1 MADEIIIDVQ
11 VNTDE
16 VQQKLSA
23 AIKELADLK
32 TKQSEL
38 TKTIKEGKDANGEQ
52 AKQFAENEA
61 KIKSNQAAIKS
72 LTAALQVNSRV
83 TADNAGKI
91 DTQNMTLDEQRQ
103 LLGQLQKA
111 YGGLT
116 PEQKKSTE
124 TGKLLSEQID
134 ALNESVKAQEAEIGD
149 HRRNVG
155 NYTESIVQA
164 FDQMGGGLKGFLGNL
179 KAFFANPWAAL
190 VGTIVI
196 AFKALVDAFKGSED
210 RMRELQTA
218 FAPFEGVI
226 NTGKQALDAF
236 AKVVSGV
243 VVEALSGLSKAVQ
256 WVIEKVDA
264 VGKAFGKDWGLSE
277 KVAANAEAAKQI
289 ASQEQALID
298 KKRKWEVEEARIN
311 SQISDL
317 RAKAAEKDKYNT
329 YQRISFM
336 EQARDLELK
345 AANTRKQIAQDE
357 LNLAELQA
365 AQSEND
371 AAANNALAAAK
382 ANVTNQTTAYNNKVR
397 ELNGTLSELR
407 KTTEEYK
414 ATLSAG
420 DVTLTDEQV
429 NDIVASYANAGAK
442 VAATMEELQKEYG
455 MDQWFNYREEEEEE
469 DDIPSPE
476 ELAARLGWTPE
487 AIDYYKDLLSQ
498 GVEAHTAWTQAQ
510 ERNNEELKK
519 QEAAMQAER
528 EKLIKNTV
536 AVYANSFGEISK
548 LLAQYGEENKAA
560 AAASKAFALMQ
571 VALTSGLTIADGAK
585 AISAGIAS
593 AAATPFPANIPAMIS
608 VVAQIGAIVGTV
620 ASTIS
625 QAKQI
630 VQGANAG
637 GFEGGGVVGGTSYTG
652 DKLTANVN
660 STEVILNREQQANT
674 LFNMAQSRQA
684 IEQFDF
690 ERMQAC
696 IEAAL
701 MKMPNPVLVY
711 SEFADFQRDVLNT
724 KHIIMVM

>member
-23 AIKELADLK
+23 AIKELSDLRK
-32 TKQSEL
+32 EQKSL
-38 TKTIKEGKDANGEQ
+38 TESIKAGNDASGEQ
-52 AKQFAENEA
+52 AKQLASVQAEMQKQQA
-61 KIKSNQAAIKS
+61 VIKSS
-72 LTAALQVNSRV
+72 TAALQVSNK
-83 TADNAGKI
+83 TI

-134 ALNESVKAQEAEIGD
+134 ALNESVKEQEAAIGD

-155 NYTESIVQA
+155 NYTESVVQA
-164 FDQMGGGLKGFLGNL
+164 FDKAGVGVSGFMGKL

-190 VGTIVI
+190 VGAIVV
-196 AFKALVDAFKGSED
+196 AFRALVDAFKGSED

-226 NTGKQALDAF
+226 NTGKQALDDF
-236 AKVVSGV
+236 AKVISGV

-277 KVAANAEAAKQI
+277 KVAANAQATKEIAA
-289 ASQEQALID
+289 QEQALID
-298 KKRKWEVEEARIN
+298 KKRAWEVEEARIN
-311 SQISDL
+311 SEISDL
-317 RAKAAEKDKYNT
+317 RAKAAEKDKYT
-329 YQRISFM
+329 TDQRIAFM
-336 EQARDLELK
+336 ERARDLELK

-357 LNLAELQA
+357 LNLAQLQA

-371 AAANNALAAAK
+371 AAANNALAAAQ
-382 ANVTNQTTAYNNKVR
+382 ANVINQTTDYNNKVR
-397 ELNGTLSELR
+397 ELNGTIAELT
-407 KTTEEYK
+407 KQTEEYK

-420 DVTLTDEQV
+420 DLVLTDEEV
-429 NDIVASYANAGAK
+429 NNIVASYMNMGSK
-442 VAATMEELQKEYG
+442 VAATMEELQEEYG
-455 MDQWFNYREEEEEE
+455 VNLLKREDEEEEVY
-469 DDIPSPE
+469 DPTS
-476 ELAARLGWTPE
+476 AAASMGWTEE
-487 AIDYYKDLLSQ
+487 ALEYYKGLLEQ
-498 GVEAHTAWTQAQ
+498 GLEAHTAFTQAQ
-510 ERNNEELKK
+510 EKNNEMLAA
-519 QEAAMQAER
+519 QESAMQAER
-528 EKLIKNTV
+528 EKAMKNAAATM
-536 AVYANSFGEISK
+536 ATAFGQISG
-548 LLAQYGEENKAA
+548 LMAQYGKENEAA
-560 AAASKAFALMQ
+560 AKASKAFAMMQ
-571 VALTSGLTIADGAK
+571 VLLANGVSIAEGAK
-585 AISAGIAS
+585 GMAAGIAS
-593 AAATPFPANIPAMIS
+593 AAATPFPANITAMIS

-620 ASTIS
+620 ASTIA

-630 VQGANAG
+630 VGGANAG

-660 STEVILNREQQANT
+660 SNEVILNGEQQANL
-674 LFNMAQSRQA
+674 LFSMANARQTV
-684 IEQFDF
+684 EGLDY
-690 ERMQAC
+690 ERLQAC

-711 SEFADFQRDVLNT
+711 SEFADFQREVLNT

>member
-23 AIKELADLK
+23 AIKELGELK
-32 TKQSEL
+32 NKQKEL
-38 TKTIKEGKDANGEQ
+38 TESIKAGKDANGEQ
-52 AKQFAENEA
+52 AKSFAENEA
-61 KIKSNQAAIKS
+61 KIKSDQAAIKS
-72 LTAALQVNSRV
+72 LTAVLQVSSRV

-91 DTQNMTLDEQRQ
+91 DTQNMTLNEQRQ

-164 FDQMGGGLKGFLGNL
+164 FDQMGGGLKDFTGKL

-190 VGTIVI
+190 VGAIVI
-196 AFKALVDAFKGSED
+196 AFRALVDAFKGSED

-236 AKVVSGV
+236 AKVISGV

-277 KVAANAEAAKQI
+277 KVAANAQATKEIAAQD
-289 ASQEQALID
+289 QALID
-298 KKRKWEVEEARIN
+298 KKRAFQVEEAELN
-311 SQISDL
+311 NQISDL
-317 RAKAAEKDKYNT
+317 RAKAAEKDKYT
-329 YQRISFM
+329 TDQRIAFM
-336 EQARDLELK
+336 ERARDLELQL
-345 AANTRKQIAQDE
+345 ANKRKSIAEDE
-357 LNLAELQA
+357 LNLAQLQA

-371 AAANNALAAAK
+371 AAANNALAAAQ

-397 ELNGTLSELR
+397 ELNGTISELV
-407 KTTEEYK
+407 KQTEEYK
-414 ATLSAG
+414 ASLSAG
-420 DVTLTDEQV
+420 DLVLTDEEV
-429 NDIVASYANAGAK
+429 NDIVASYMNMGAK
-442 VAATMEELQKEYG
+442 VAATMEELQEEYG
-455 MDQWFNYREEEEEE
+455 VNLLKREEEEE
-469 DDIPSPE
+469 DVPDPTVA
-476 ELAARLGWTPE
+476 AARIGWTEE
-487 AIDYYKDLLSQ
+487 ALEYYKDLLSQ
-498 GVEAHTAWTQAQ
+498 GVEAHTAFTQAQ
-510 ERNNEELKK
+510 EKNNEILAA

-528 EKLIKNTV
+528 EKTMKNAAATM
-536 AVYANSFGEISK
+536 ATAFGQISG
-548 LLAQYGEENKAA
+548 LMAQYGKENEAA
-560 AAASKAFALMQ
+560 AKASKAFAMMQ
-571 VALTSGLTIADGAK
+571 VLLANGVSIAEGAK
-585 AISAGIAS
+585 GMAAGIAS
-593 AAATPFPANIPAMIS
+593 AAATPFPANIAAIIS

-620 ASTIS
+620 ASTIA

-630 VQGANAG
+630 VQGASAG

-660 STEVILNREQQANT
+660 STEVILNPEQQANT
-674 LFNMAQSRQA
+674 LFNMAQARYA

-711 SEFADFQRDVLNT
+711 SEFEDFTQGVESNKVIYTVT
-724 KHIIMVM
+724 K

>member
-1 MADEIIIDVQ
+1 MEDEIIIDVQ
-11 VNTDE
+11 VNTSE

-23 AIKELADLK
+23 AIKELGELK
-32 TKQSEL
+32 NKQSEL
-38 TKTIKEGKDANGEQ
+38 TKAIKEGKDANGEQ

-72 LTAALQVNSRV
+72 LTAALQVSSRV

-124 TGKLLSEQID
+124 TGKLLSKQIN
-134 ALNESVKAQEAEIGD
+134 ALNESVKSQEAEIGD

-155 NYTESIVQA
+155 NYTDSIVKA
-164 FDQMGGGLKGFLGNL
+164 FDKMGGGLRGFLGKL

-190 VGTIVI
+190 VGAIVV
-196 AFKALVDAFKGSED
+196 AFRALVDAFKGSED

-236 AKVVSGV
+236 AKVIGGV
-243 VVEALSGLSKAVQ
+243 VVEALGKMAEGMNWLLEQ
-256 WVIEKVDA
+256 IDA
-264 VGKAFGKDWGLSE
+264 FGEFLGKDWDFS
-277 KVAANAEAAKQI
+277 KRVKANAEAAKQI
-289 ASQEQALID
+289 AAQDQALID
-298 KKRKWEVEEARIN
+298 KKRAFQVEEAQIN
-311 SQISDL
+311 SQISEL
-317 RAKAAEKDKYNT
+317 RAKAAEKDKYT
-329 YQRISFM
+329 TDQRIAFM
-336 EQARDLELK
+336 ERARDLELEL
-345 AANTRKQIAQDE
+345 ANKRKSIAEDE
-357 LNLAELQA
+357 LALAEKREA
-365 AQSEND
+365 D
-371 AAANNALAAAK
+371 DDALAAAQ
-382 ANVTNQTTAYNNKVR
+382 ANVINQTTAYNNKVR
-397 ELNGTLSELR
+397 ELNGTIAELT
-407 KTTEEYK
+407 KQTEEYK

-420 DVTLTDEQV
+420 DLVLTDAEVQE
-429 NDIVASYANAGAK
+429 IVASYMTMGAK
-442 VAATMEELQKEYG
+442 VAATMEELQEEYG
-455 MDQWFNYREEEEEE
+455 VNLLKREEEEE
-469 DDIPSPE
+469 DVPDPTVA
-476 ELAARLGWTPE
+476 AARIGWTEE
-487 AIDYYKDLLSQ
+487 ALDYYKDLLSQ
-498 GVEAHTAWTQAQ
+498 GVEAHTAFTQAQ

-528 EKLIKNTV
+528 EKALKSAV
-536 AVYANSFGEISK
+536 SVYANTFGQISNM
-548 LLAQYGEENKAA
+548 LSQYGKENEAA
-560 AAASKAFALMQ
+560 AKVSKAFAMMQ
-571 VALTSGLTIADGAK
+571 VLLANGVSIAEGAK
-585 AISAGIAS
+585 GMAAGMAS

-620 ASTIS
+620 ASTIA

-630 VQGANAG
+630 VQGASAG
-637 GFEGGGVVGGTSYTG
+637 SFEGGGVVGGTSYTG

-660 STEVILNREQQANT
+660 STEVILNPEQQANT
-674 LFNMAQSRQA
+674 LFNMAQARYA

-690 ERMQAC
+690 ERLQAC

-711 SEFADFQRDVLNT
+711 SEFADFQREVLNT

>member
-16 VQQKLSA
+16 VQKKLSSAISEVQKLKDEQKA
-23 AIKELADLK
+23 L
-32 TKQSEL
+32 TQS
-38 TKTIKEGKDANGEQ
+38 IKEGNDTNGEQ
-52 AKQFAENEA
+52 AKQLASVEAEMKKQQA
-61 KIKSNQAAIKS
+61 VIKSS
-72 LTAALQVNSRV
+72 TAALQVSNK
-83 TADNAGKI
+83 TI

-116 PEQKKSTE
+116 PEQQKSTQ
-124 TGKLLSEQID
+124 TGKLLSDQIKS
-134 ALNESVKAQEAEIGD
+134 LNDSVKEQEAAIGD

-155 NYTESIVQA
+155 NYTESVVQA
-164 FDQMGGGLKGFLGNL
+164 FDQAGVGVGGFMNKL
-179 KAFFANPWAAL
+179 KAFFANPWAIL
-190 VGTIVI
+190 VGAIVT

-226 NTGKQALDAF
+226 NTAKQALDAF
-236 AKVVSGV
+236 AKVISSV

-256 WVIEKVDA
+256 WVIEKVDE

-277 KVAANAEAAKQI
+277 KVAANAEATKQI
-289 ASQEQALID
+289 AAQEQALID
-298 KKRKWEVEEARIN
+298 KKRAWEVEEARIN
-311 SQISDL
+311 SEISDL
-317 RAKAAEKDKYNT
+317 RAKAAEKDKYT
-329 YQRISFM
+329 TDQRIAFM

-371 AAANNALAAAK
+371 AAANDALAAAQ
-382 ANVTNQTTAYNNKVR
+382 ANVINQTTNYNNKVR

-420 DVTLTDEQV
+420 DLVLTDEEV
-429 NDIVASYANAGAK
+429 EAIVASYMNAGAK

-455 MDQWFNYREEEEEE
+455 VDLLKREDEEEV
-469 DDIPSPE
+469 DVPDPKVA
-476 ELAARLGWTPE
+476 AARIGWTEE
-487 AIDYYKDLLSQ
+487 ALEYYKDLLSQ
-498 GVEAHTAWTQAQ
+498 GVEAHTAFTQAQ
-510 ERNNEELKK
+510 ERNNEILAA
-519 QEAAMQAER
+519 QEKAMQAER
-528 EKLIKNTV
+528 EKAIKNAV
-536 AVYANSFGEISK
+536 SVYADTFGQISG
-548 LLAQYGEENKAA
+548 LMAQYGKENEAA
-560 AAASKAFALMQ
+560 AKASKAFAMMQ
-571 VALTSGLTIADGAK
+571 VMLANGVAIAEGAK
-585 AISAGIAS
+585 GMAAGIAS

-608 VVAQIGAIVGTV
+608 VVAEIGAIIGTV
-620 ASTIS
+620 ANTMA

-630 VQGANAG
+630 VDGASAG
-637 GFEGGGVVGGTSYTG
+637 NFEGGGVIKGNSYTG

-660 STEVILNREQQANT
+660 SNEVILNGEQQANL
-674 LFNMAQSRQA
+674 LFSMANARQTV
-684 IEQFDF
+684 DGLDY
-690 ERMQAC
+690 ERLQAC

-711 SEFADFQRDVLNT
+711 SEFADFQREVLNT

>member
-23 AIKELADLK
+23 AIKELGELK
-32 TKQSEL
+32 DKQKEL
-38 TKTIKEGKDANGEQ
+38 TKSIKEGKDANGEQ
-52 AKQFAENEA
+52 AKSFAENEA
-61 KIKSNQAAIKS
+61 KIKIDQAAIKS
-72 LTAALQVNSRV
+72 LTAALQVSSMV

-134 ALNESVKAQEAEIGD
+134 ALNESVKEQEAEIGD

-190 VGTIVI
+190 VGAIVI
-196 AFKALVDAFKGSED
+196 AFRALVDAFKGSED

-236 AKVVSGV
+236 AKVVSDV
-243 VVEALSGLSKAVQ
+243 VVTALGGLSKAVQ

-264 VGKAFGKDWGLSE
+264 IGEAFGQDWHLAE
-277 KVAANAEAAKQI
+277 RVEENRKAAESIAAQD
-289 ASQEQALID
+289 QALID
-298 KKRKWEVEEARIN
+298 KKRAFQVEEAKLN
-311 SQISDL
+311 NEISDL
-317 RAKAAEKDKYNT
+317 RAKAAEKDKYT
-329 YQRISFM
+329 TDQLIAFM
-336 EQARDLELK
+336 ERARDLELQL
-345 AANTRKQIAQDE
+345 ANKRKSIAEDE
-357 LNLAELQA
+357 LQLAETRA

-371 AAANNALAAAK
+371 TEANNALFAAR
-382 ANVTNQTTAYNNKVR
+382 ANVINQTTDYNNKVR
-397 ELNGTLSELR
+397 ELNGTISELV
-407 KTTEEYK
+407 KQTEEYK
-414 ATLSAG
+414 ASLSAG
-420 DVTLTDEQV
+420 DLVLTDEEVQE
-429 NDIVASYANAGAK
+429 IVASYMNMGVK
-442 VAATMEELQKEYG
+442 VAATMEELQEEYG
-455 MDQWFNYREEEEEE
+455 VNLLKREEEDE
-469 DDIPSPE
+469 DVPDPTVA
-476 ELAARLGWTPE
+476 AARIGWTEE
-487 AIDYYKDLLSQ
+487 ALEYYKDLLSQ
-498 GVEAHTAWTQAQ
+498 GVEAHTAFTQAQ
-510 ERNNEELKK
+510 EKNNDVLAA
-519 QEAAMQAER
+519 QEKAMQAER
-528 EKLIKNTV
+528 EKALKNAV
-536 AVYANSFGEISK
+536 SVYANTFGQISN
-548 LLAQYGEENKAA
+548 LLAQYGKENEAA
-560 AAASKAFALMQ
+560 AKASKAFAMMQ
-571 VALTSGLTIADGAK
+571 VLLANGVSIAEGAK
-585 AISAGIAS
+585 GMAAGMAS
-593 AAATPFPANIPAMIS
+593 AAATPFPANIPAIIS
-608 VVAQIGAIVGTV
+608 VVAQIGAIAGTV
-620 ASTIS
+620 ASTIA

-630 VQGANAG
+630 VQGASAG
-637 GFEGGGVVGGTSYTG
+637 GYEGGGVVGGTSYTG

-660 STEVILNREQQANT
+660 SGEVILNREQQANL
-674 LFNMAQSRQA
+674 LFGMANARQTV
-684 IEQFDF
+684 EGLDY
-690 ERMQAC
+690 ERLQAC

-711 SEFADFQRDVLNT
+711 SEFADFQREVLNT

>member
-11 VNTDE
+11 VNTEE
-16 VQQKLSA
+16 VQKKLSA
-23 AIKELADLK
+23 AISEVQKLK
-32 TKQSEL
+32 DEQKALTQS
-38 TKTIKEGKDANGEQ
+38 IKEGNDTNGEQ
-52 AKQFAENEA
+52 AKRLAAVEAEMKKQQA
-61 KIKSNQAAIKS
+61 AVKSN
-72 LTAALQVNSRV
+72 TAALQVSNKEI
-83 TADNAGKI
+83 N
-91 DTQNMTLDEQRQ
+91 TQNMTLDEQRQ

-116 PEQKKSTE
+116 PEQQKSTK
-124 TGKLLSEQID
+124 TGKLLSDQIN
-134 ALNESVKAQEAEIGD
+134 ALNESVKEQEEAIGD

-155 NYTESIVQA
+155 NYTESVVQA
-164 FDQMGGGLKGFLGNL
+164 FDQAGVGVGGFMGKL
-179 KAFFANPWAAL
+179 KAFFANPWAVL
-190 VGTIVI
+190 VGAIVT

-210 RMRELQTA
+210 RMRELQSA

-236 AKVVSGV
+236 AKVISGV

-277 KVAANAEAAKQI
+277 KVAANAKAAQDI
-289 ASQEQALID
+289 AAQEQALID
-298 KKRKWEVEEARIN
+298 KKRKWEVEEAQIN

-317 RAKAAEKDKYNT
+317 RAKAAEKDKYTT
-329 YQRISFM
+329 YQRIAFM

-365 AQSEND
+365 EQSEND

-382 ANVTNQTTAYNNKVR
+382 AKVIEQTTNYNNKVR

-420 DVTLTDEQV
+420 DLALTDEEV
-429 NDIVASYANAGAK
+429 SAIVASYMNAGAK

-455 MDQWFNYREEEEEE
+455 VDLLKREDE
-469 DDIPSPE
+469 DEDVPDPAV
-476 ELAARLGWTPE
+476 AAASIGWTQE
-487 AIDYYKDLLSQ
+487 ALDYYKDLLAQ
-498 GVEAHTAWTQAQ
+498 GVEAHTAFTQAQ
-510 ERNNEELKK
+510 ERNNEELQK
-519 QEAAMQAER
+519 QEAAMQAQR
-528 EKLIKNTV
+528 EALMKN
-536 AVYANSFGEISK
+536 AVSVWANSFGEISN
-548 LLAQYGEENKAA
+548 LLEQYGEENKAA

-571 VALTSGLTIADGAK
+571 VSLTSGLTIADGAK

-630 VQGANAG
+630 IGSADAGKFAG
-637 GFEGGGVVGGTSYTG
+637 GGYVGGTSYEG
-652 DKLTANVN
+652 DKLTAHVN
-660 STEVILNREQQANT
+660 SGELILNREQQGQL
-674 LFNMAQSRQA
+674 LFNMANANAAVAQ
-684 IEQFDF
+684 IDY
-690 ERMQAC
+690 ERMQAAF
-696 IEAAL
+696 EAAL
-701 MKMPNPVLVY
+701 QAMPAPVLVY
-711 SEFADFQRDVLNT
+711 REFENFQE
-724 KHIIMVM
+724 MVWINRKIGYVNY

>member
-23 AIKELADLK
+23 AIKELGDLRK
-32 TKQSEL
+32 EQKSL
-38 TKTIKEGKDANGEQ
+38 TESIKAGNDASGEQ
-52 AKQFAENEA
+52 AKQLASVEAEMKKQQA
-61 KIKSNQAAIKS
+61 VIKSS
-72 LTAALQVNSRV
+72 TAALQVSNK
-83 TADNAGKI
+83 TI

-190 VGTIVI
+190 VGAIVV

-236 AKVVSGV
+236 AKVVSDV
-243 VVEALSGLSKAVQ
+243 VVTALGGLSKAVQ
-256 WVIEKVDA
+256 WVIEKIDA
-264 VGKAFGKDWGLSE
+264 IGDAFGQDWHLAE
-277 KVAANAEAAKQI
+277 RVEENRKAAESIAAQD
-289 ASQEQALID
+289 QALID
-298 KKRKWEVEEARIN
+298 KKRAFQVEETQIN
-311 SQISDL
+311 SQISEL
-317 RAKAAEKDKYNT
+317 RSKAAEKDKYTND
-329 YQRISFM
+329 QRLSFM
-336 EQARDLELK
+336 ERARDLELQL
-345 AANTRKQIAQDE
+345 ANKRKSIAEDE
-357 LNLAELQA
+357 LKLAQTRA

-371 AAANNALAAAK
+371 AAANNALAAAQ
-382 ANVTNQTTAYNNKVR
+382 ANVINQTTDYNNKVR
-397 ELNGTLSELR
+397 ELNGTIAELT
-407 KTTEEYK
+407 KQTEEYK

-420 DVTLTDEQV
+420 DLVLTDEEV
-429 NDIVASYANAGAK
+429 NDIVASYMNMGAK
-442 VAATMEELQKEYG
+442 VAATMEELQEEYG
-455 MDQWFNYREEEEEE
+455 VNLLQREDEEE
-469 DDIPSPE
+469 DVPDPTVA
-476 ELAARLGWTPE
+476 AARMGWTEE
-487 AIDYYKDLLSQ
+487 ALDYYKDLLSQ
-498 GVEAHTAWTQAQ
+498 GVEAHTAFTQAQ
-510 ERNNEELKK
+510 EKNNEVLAS
-519 QEAAMQAER
+519 QEAAMQAAR
-528 EKLIKNTV
+528 ENALKNAV
-536 AVYANSFGEISK
+536 SVYANTFGQISN
-548 LLAQYGEENKAA
+548 LLAQYGKENEAA
-560 AAASKAFALMQ
+560 AKASKAFAMMQ
-571 VALTSGLTIADGAK
+571 VLLANGVSIAEGAK
-585 AISAGIAS
+585 GMAAGIAS
-593 AAATPFPANIPAMIS
+593 AAATPFPANIAAIIS

-637 GFEGGGVVGGTSYTG
+637 GFEGGGVVKGNSYTG

-660 STEVILNREQQANT
+660 SGEVILNREQQANL
-674 LFNMAQSRQA
+674 LFGMANARQTV
-684 IEQFDF
+684 EGLDY
-690 ERMQAC
+690 ERLQAC

-701 MKMPNPVLVY
+701 MKMPAPVLVY
-711 SEFADFQRDVLNT
+711 SEFEDFTQGVESNKVIYTLT
-724 KHIIMVM
+724 Q

>member
-11 VNTDE
+11 VNTSE
-16 VQQKLSA
+16 VSQKLSA
-23 AIKELADLK
+23 AIKDLGSLREEQRK
-32 TKQSEL
+32 L
-38 TKTIKEGKDANGEQ
+38 TAEIKKNGDATGEQ
-52 AKQFAENEA
+52 GKKYAENEE
-61 KIKSNQAAIKS
+61 KIKANQASIKS
-72 LTAALQVNSRV
+72 LTAALQVSTKA
-83 TADNAGKI
+83 TADNKGQI
-91 DTQNMTLDEQRQ
+91 NTQNMTLDEQRQ

-124 TGKLLSEQID
+124 TGKLLSEQIN

-190 VGTIVI
+190 VGVIVV
-196 AFKALVDAFKGSED
+196 AFRALVDAFKGSED

-236 AKVVSGV
+236 AKVIGGV
-243 VVEALSGLSKAVQ
+243 VVEALGKMANGMQ
-256 WVIEKVDA
+256 WLLEKIDA
-264 VGKAFGKDWGLSE
+264 FGEFLGKDWNFSE
-277 KVAANAEAAKQI
+277 RVEANAQATKQI
-289 ASQEQALID
+289 AAQEQALID
-298 KKRKWEVEEARIN
+298 KKRAWEVEEARIN
-311 SQISDL
+311 SEISDL
-317 RAKAAEKDKYNT
+317 RAKAAEKDKYT
-329 YQRISFM
+329 TDQRIAFM

-357 LNLAELQA
+357 LNLAQLQA

-371 AAANNALAAAK
+371 AAANDALAAAK
-382 ANVTNQTTAYNNKVR
+382 AKVIEQTTNYNNKVR

-420 DVTLTDEQV
+420 DLTLTDEEV
-429 NDIVASYANAGAK
+429 EAIVASYMNAGAK

-455 MDQWFNYREEEEEE
+455 VDLLKREDEEE
-469 DDIPSPE
+469 DVPSIESVAAQLGLTDAGIEYYRELLTQGMDATEAYKQAKIASE
-476 ELAARLGWTPE
+476 EEIAA
-487 AIDYYKDLLSQ
+487 
-498 GVEAHTAWTQAQ
+498 VEAEKAKERQRLFSSTTTQMAGMFG
-510 ERNNEELKK
+510 
-519 QEAAMQAER
+519 AM
-528 EKLIKNTV
+528 
-536 AVYANSFGEISK
+536 SDM
-548 LLAQYGEENKAA
+548 LAQYGEENKAA

-571 VALTSGLTIADGAK
+571 LTLTTGQSVANGAL
-585 AISAGIAS
+585 AISAGIAQAQS
-593 AAATPFPANIPAMIS
+593 VPFPANIAAVIS
-608 VVAQIGAIVGTV
+608 VIAQLGGIIATVGSSM
-620 ASTIS
+620 A

-630 VQGANAG
+630 IQGADAG
-637 GFEGGGVVGGTSYTG
+637 KFAGGGVVGGTSYTG

-674 LFNMAQSRQA
+674 LFNMAQARYA

-690 ERMQAC
+690 DRMQAC

-711 SEFADFQRDVLNT
+711 SEFDDFTQGVESNKVIYTVT
-724 KHIIMVM
+724 K

>member
-1 MADEIIIDVQ
+1 MADEIIIDVK
-11 VNTDE
+11 VNTEE
-16 VQQKLSA
+16 VQKKLSS
-23 AIKELADLK
+23 AIAELVKLK
-32 TKQSEL
+32 SEQKSL
-38 TKTIKEGKDANGEQ
+38 TDSIKAGNDASGEQ
-52 AKQFAENEA
+52 AKQLASVEAEMKKQQA
-61 KIKSNQAAIKS
+61 VIKSS
-72 LTAALQVNSRV
+72 TAALQVSNK
-83 TADNAGKI
+83 TI

-116 PEQKKSTE
+116 PEQQKSTK
-124 TGKLLSEQID
+124 TGKLLSDQIN

-164 FDQMGGGLKGFLGNL
+164 FDQMGGVLKGFLGNL

-190 VGTIVI
+190 VGVIVV
-196 AFKALVDAFKGSED
+196 AFKALIDAFKGSED

-236 AKVVSGV
+236 AKVISSV

-289 ASQEQALID
+289 AAQEQKLID
-298 KKRKWEVEEARIN
+298 KKRAWVVEEAQIN
-311 SQISDL
+311 SEISDL
-317 RAKAAEKDKYNT
+317 RAKAAEKDKYT
-329 YQRISFM
+329 TDQRIAFM

-382 ANVTNQTTAYNNKVR
+382 AKVIEQTTNYNNKVK

-420 DVTLTDEQV
+420 DLALTDEEV
-429 NDIVASYANAGAK
+429 EAIVASYMNAGAK

-455 MDQWFNYREEEEEE
+455 VDLLKREDEEE
-469 DDIPSPE
+469 DVPDPTV
-476 ELAARLGWTPE
+476 AAASMGWTEE
-487 AIDYYKDLLSQ
+487 ALEYYKDLLSQ
-498 GVEAHTAWTQAQ
+498 GVEAHTAFTQAQ
-510 ERNNEELKK
+510 ERNNEELQK
-519 QEAAMQAER
+519 QEAAMQAQR
-528 EKLIKNTV
+528 EALMRNTV
-536 AVYANSFGEISK
+536 SVWATSFGEISK

-630 VQGANAG
+630 IGSADAGKFADG
-637 GFEGGGVVGGTSYTG
+637 GFVGGTSYEG
-652 DKLTANVN
+652 DKLTAHVN
-660 STEVILNREQQANT
+660 SGELILNREQQGQL
-674 LFNMAQSRQA
+674 LFNMANANAAVSQ
-684 IEQFDF
+684 IDY
-690 ERMQAC
+690 ERMQAAFL
-696 IEAAL
+696 AAVREL
-701 MKMPNPVLVY
+701 PAPVLVY
-711 SEFADFQRDVLNT
+711 SEFEDFAASVESNKLIYTVNQ
-724 KHIIMVM
+724 

>member
-11 VNTDE
+11 VNTEE

-23 AIKELADLK
+23 AIKELGELK
-32 TKQSEL
+32 NKQSEL

-61 KIKSNQAAIKS
+61 KIKTNQAAIKS
-72 LTAALQVNSRV
+72 LTAALQVSSRV

-124 TGKLLSEQID
+124 TGKLLSEQIN
-134 ALNESVKAQEAEIGD
+134 ALNESVVEQEKAIGD
-149 HRRNVG
+149 HRRLVG
-155 NYTESIVQA
+155 SYKEAITQA
-164 FDQMGGGLKGFLGNL
+164 FDQMGSGLRGFLGNL

-190 VGTIVI
+190 VGAIVI
-196 AFKALVDAFKGSED
+196 AFRALVDAFKGSED

-236 AKVVSGV
+236 AKVISGV
-243 VVEALSGLSKAVQ
+243 VVEALGKMAEGMNWLL
-256 WVIEKVDA
+256 EKIDA
-264 VGKAFGKDWGLSE
+264 FGEFLGKDWDFS
-277 KVAANAEAAKQI
+277 KRVQANAEAAKQI
-289 ASQEQALID
+289 AAQDQALID
-298 KKRKWEVEEARIN
+298 KKRAFQVEEAELN
-311 SQISDL
+311 NQISEL
-317 RAKAAEKDKYNT
+317 RAKAAEKDKYT
-329 YQRISFM
+329 TDQRIAFM
-336 EQARDLELK
+336 ERARDLELK
-345 AANTRKQIAQDE
+345 LANKRKSIAEDE
-357 LNLAELQA
+357 LQLAEKRA

-371 AAANNALAAAK
+371 AAANDALAAAQ
-382 ANVTNQTTAYNNKVR
+382 ANVINQTTAYNNKVR
-397 ELNGTLSELR
+397 ELNGTIAELV
-407 KTTEEYK
+407 KQTEEYK

-420 DVTLTDEQV
+420 DLVLTDAEVQE
-429 NDIVASYANAGAK
+429 IVASYMNAGAK

-455 MDQWFNYREEEEEE
+455 VNLLKREEEEE
-469 DDIPSPE
+469 DVPDPTVA
-476 ELAARLGWTPE
+476 AARIGWTEE
-487 AIDYYKDLLSQ
+487 ALEYYKDLLSQ
-498 GVEAHTAWTQAQ
+498 GVEAHTAFTQAQ
-510 ERNNEELKK
+510 ERNNEVLAA
-519 QEAAMQAER
+519 QEKAMQEER
-528 EKLIKNTV
+528 EKALKNAV
-536 AVYANSFGEISK
+536 SVYANTFGQISN
-548 LLAQYGEENKAA
+548 LLAQYGKENEAA
-560 AAASKAFALMQ
+560 SKASKAFAMMQ
-571 VALTSGLTIADGAK
+571 VLLANGVSIAEGAK
-585 AISAGIAS
+585 GMAAGIAS

-620 ASTIS
+620 ANTMA

-630 VQGANAG
+630 VQDANAG
-637 GFEGGGVVGGTSYTG
+637 SFEGGGVIKGNSYTG

-660 STEVILNREQQANT
+660 SNEVILNGEQQANL
-674 LFNMAQSRQA
+674 LFSMANARQTV
-684 IEQFDF
+684 EGLDY
-690 ERMQAC
+690 ERLQAC

-711 SEFADFQRDVLNT
+711 SEFADFQREVLNT

>member
-11 VNTDE
+11 VNTSE
-16 VQQKLSA
+16 VSQKLSA
-23 AIKELADLK
+23 AIKDLGSLREEQRK
-32 TKQSEL
+32 L
-38 TKTIKEGKDANGEQ
+38 TAEIKKNGDATGEQ
-52 AKQFAENEA
+52 GKKYAENEE
-61 KIKSNQAAIKS
+61 KIKANQASIKS
-72 LTAALQVNSRV
+72 LTAALQVSTKA
-83 TADNAGKI
+83 TADNKGQI
-91 DTQNMTLDEQRQ
+91 NTQNMTLDEQRQ

-116 PEQKKSTE
+116 PEQQKSTK
-124 TGKLLSEQID
+124 TGKLLSDQIN
-134 ALNESVKAQEAEIGD
+134 ALNDSVKEQEAAIGD

-155 NYTESIVQA
+155 NYTESVVQA
-164 FDQMGGGLKGFLGNL
+164 FDQAGVGVSGFMGKL

-190 VGTIVI
+190 VGAIVI
-196 AFKALVDAFKGSED
+196 AFRALIDAFKGSED

-236 AKVVSGV
+236 AKVISDV
-243 VVEALSGLSKAVQ
+243 VVTALGGLSKAVQ

-264 VGKAFGKDWGLSE
+264 VGKAFGKDLGLSE
-277 KVAANAEAAKQI
+277 KVAANAEATKQI
-289 ASQEQALID
+289 AAQEQELID
-298 KKRKWEVEEARIN
+298 KKRAWVVEEAQIN

-336 EQARDLELK
+336 ERARDLELK

-357 LNLAELQA
+357 LNIAKLYAKDDAEA
-365 AQSEND
+365 KD
-371 AAANNALAAAK
+371 ALAAAQ
-382 ANVTNQTTAYNNKVR
+382 ANVINQTTEYNNKVR
-397 ELNGTLSELR
+397 ELNRTLSELR

-420 DVTLTDEQV
+420 DVALTDEQV
-429 NDIVASYANAGAK
+429 NAIVASYANAGAK

-476 ELAARLGWTPE
+476 ELAARMGWTQE

-498 GVEAHTAWTQAQ
+498 GVEAHTAFTQAQ
-510 ERNNEELKK
+510 ERNNEELQM
-519 QEAAMQAER
+519 QEAAMQAQR
-528 EKLIKNTV
+528 EALMKN
-536 AVYANSFGEISK
+536 AVSVWANSFGEISD

-593 AAATPFPANIPAMIS
+593 AAAIPFPANIPAMIS

-625 QAKQI
+625 QAKSI
-630 VQGANAG
+630 IGSADAG
-637 GFEGGGVVGGTSYTG
+637 KFAGGGVVGGTSYEG
-652 DKLTANVN
+652 DKLTAHVN
-660 STEVILNREQQANT
+660 SGELILNREQQGQ
-674 LFNMAQSRQA
+674 LLLNMANANAAVAQ
-684 IEQFDF
+684 IDY
-690 ERMQAC
+690 ERMQAAF
-696 IEAAL
+696 EAAL
-701 MKMPNPVLVY
+701 QAMPAPVLVY
-711 SEFADFQRDVLNT
+711 REFENFQEKVWINRKIGYVNY
-724 KHIIMVM
+724 

>member
-23 AIKELADLK
+23 AIKELSDLRK
-32 TKQSEL
+32 EQKSL
-38 TKTIKEGKDANGEQ
+38 TESIKAGNDASGEQ
-52 AKQFAENEA
+52 AKQLASVQAEMQKQQA
-61 KIKSNQAAIKS
+61 VIKSS
-72 LTAALQVNSRV
+72 TAALQVSNK
-83 TADNAGKI
+83 TI

-134 ALNESVKAQEAEIGD
+134 ALNESVKEQEAAIGD

-155 NYTESIVQA
+155 NYTESVVQA
-164 FDQMGGGLKGFLGNL
+164 FDKAGVGVSGFMGKL

-190 VGTIVI
+190 VGAIVV
-196 AFKALVDAFKGSED
+196 AFRALVDAFKGSED

-226 NTGKQALDAF
+226 NTGKQALDDF
-236 AKVVSGV
+236 AKVISGV

-277 KVAANAEAAKQI
+277 KVAANAQATKEIAA
-289 ASQEQALID
+289 QEQALID
-298 KKRKWEVEEARIN
+298 KKRAWEVEEARIN
-311 SQISDL
+311 SEISDL
-317 RAKAAEKDKYNT
+317 RAKAAEKDKYT
-329 YQRISFM
+329 TDQRIAFM
-336 EQARDLELK
+336 ERARDLELK

-357 LNLAELQA
+357 LNLAQLQA

-371 AAANNALAAAK
+371 AAANNALAAAQ
-382 ANVTNQTTAYNNKVR
+382 ANVINQTTDYNNKVR
-397 ELNGTLSELR
+397 ELNGTIAELT
-407 KTTEEYK
+407 KQTEEYK

-420 DVTLTDEQV
+420 DLVLTDEEV
-429 NDIVASYANAGAK
+429 NNIVASYMNMGAK
-442 VAATMEELQKEYG
+442 VAATMEELQEEYG
-455 MDQWFNYREEEEEE
+455 VNLLKREEEEEVP
-469 DDIPSPE
+469 DPTV
-476 ELAARLGWTPE
+476 AAASMGWTEE
-487 AIDYYKDLLSQ
+487 ALEYYKDLLSQ
-498 GVEAHTAWTQAQ
+498 GVEAHTAFTQAQ
-510 ERNNEELKK
+510 QKNNEILAA
-519 QEAAMQAER
+519 QEKAMQEER
-528 EKLIKNTV
+528 EKALKNAV
-536 AVYANSFGEISK
+536 SVYANTFGQISNM
-548 LLAQYGEENKAA
+548 LAQYGKDNEAA
-560 AAASKAFALMQ
+560 SKASKAFAMMQ
-571 VALTSGLTIADGAK
+571 VLLANGVSIAEGAK
-585 AISAGIAS
+585 GMASGMAS

-620 ASTIS
+620 ASTIA

-630 VQGANAG
+630 VGGANAG
-637 GFEGGGVVGGTSYTG
+637 SFEGGGVVGGTSYTG

-660 STEVILNREQQANT
+660 SNEVILNGEQQANT
-674 LFNMAQSRQA
+674 LFNMAQARYA

-711 SEFADFQRDVLNT
+711 SEFADFQREVLNT

>member
-23 AIKELADLK
+23 AIKELSDLRK
-32 TKQSEL
+32 EQKSL
-38 TKTIKEGKDANGEQ
+38 TESIKAGNDASGEQ
-52 AKQFAENEA
+52 AKQLASVQAEMQKQQA
-61 KIKSNQAAIKS
+61 VIKSS
-72 LTAALQVNSRV
+72 TAALQVSNK
-83 TADNAGKI
+83 TI

-134 ALNESVKAQEAEIGD
+134 ALNESVKEQEAAIGD

-155 NYTESIVQA
+155 NYTESVVQA
-164 FDQMGGGLKGFLGNL
+164 FDKAGVGVSGFMGKL

-190 VGTIVI
+190 VGAIVV
-196 AFKALVDAFKGSED
+196 AFRALVDAFKGSED

-226 NTGKQALDAF
+226 NTGKQALDDF
-236 AKVVSGV
+236 AKVISGV

-277 KVAANAEAAKQI
+277 KVAANAQATKEIAA
-289 ASQEQALID
+289 QEQALID
-298 KKRKWEVEEARIN
+298 KKRAWEVEEARIN
-311 SQISDL
+311 SEISDL
-317 RAKAAEKDKYNT
+317 RAKAAEKDKYT
-329 YQRISFM
+329 TDQRIAFM
-336 EQARDLELK
+336 ERARDLELK
-345 AANTRKQIAQDE
+345 AANTRKQIAKDE
-357 LNLAELQA
+357 LNLAQLQA

-371 AAANNALAAAK
+371 AAANNALAAAR
-382 ANVTNQTTAYNNKVR
+382 ANVINQTTDYNNKVR
-397 ELNGTLSELR
+397 ELNGTIAELT
-407 KTTEEYK
+407 KQTEEYK

-420 DVTLTDEQV
+420 DLVLTDEEV
-429 NDIVASYANAGAK
+429 NNIVASYMNMGSK
-442 VAATMEELQKEYG
+442 VAATMEELQEEYG
-455 MDQWFNYREEEEEE
+455 VNLLKREDEEEEVY
-469 DDIPSPE
+469 DPTS
-476 ELAARLGWTPE
+476 AAASMGWTEE
-487 AIDYYKDLLSQ
+487 ALEYYKGLLEQ
-498 GVEAHTAWTQAQ
+498 GLEAHTAFTQAQ
-510 ERNNEELKK
+510 EKNNEMLAA
-519 QEAAMQAER
+519 QESAMQAER
-528 EKLIKNTV
+528 EKAMKNAAATM
-536 AVYANSFGEISK
+536 ATAFGQISG
-548 LLAQYGEENKAA
+548 LMAQYGKENEAA
-560 AAASKAFALMQ
+560 AKASKAFAMMQ
-571 VALTSGLTIADGAK
+571 VLLANGVSIAEGAK
-585 AISAGIAS
+585 GMAAGIAS
-593 AAATPFPANIPAMIS
+593 AAATPFPANIAAIIS

-620 ASTIS
+620 ASTIA

-630 VQGANAG
+630 VGGANAG

-660 STEVILNREQQANT
+660 SNEVILNGEQQANL
-674 LFNMAQSRQA
+674 LFSMANARQTV
-684 IEQFDF
+684 EGLDY
-690 ERMQAC
+690 ERLQAC

-711 SEFADFQRDVLNT
+711 SEFADFQREVLNT

>member
-16 VQQKLSA
+16 VQQKLSD
-23 AIKELADLK
+23 AIKELGKLK
-32 TKQSEL
+32 SEQKSL
-38 TKTIKEGKDANGEQ
+38 TESIKAGNDANGEQ
-52 AKQFAENEA
+52 AKQLASVEAEMKKQQA
-61 KIKSNQAAIKS
+61 VIKSS
-72 LTAALQVNSRV
+72 TAALQVSNK
-83 TADNAGKI
+83 TI

-134 ALNESVKAQEAEIGD
+134 ALNESVKEQEAAIGD

-155 NYTESIVQA
+155 NYTDSIVDA
-164 FDQMGGGLKGFLGNL
+164 FDKMGGGLKGFLGNL

-190 VGTIVI
+190 VGAIVI
-196 AFKALVDAFKGSED
+196 AFRALVDAFKGSED

-236 AKVVSGV
+236 AKVISGV
-243 VVEALSGLSKAVQ
+243 VVTALGGLSKAVQ
-256 WVIEKVDA
+256 WVIEKIDA
-264 VGKAFGKDWGLSE
+264 IGDAFGQDWHLAE
-277 KVAANAEAAKQI
+277 RVEENRKAAESIAAQD
-289 ASQEQALID
+289 QALID
-298 KKRKWEVEEARIN
+298 KKRAFQVEEAQLN
-311 SQISDL
+311 NQISEL

-329 YQRISFM
+329 YQRIAFM
-336 EQARDLELK
+336 ERARDLELQL
-345 AANTRKQIAQDE
+345 ANKRKSIAEDE
-357 LNLAELQA
+357 LQLAQTRA

-371 AAANNALAAAK
+371 AAANDALAAAK
-382 ANVTNQTTAYNNKVR
+382 ANVINQTTDYNNKVR
-397 ELNGTLSELR
+397 ELNGTIAELT
-407 KTTEEYK
+407 KQTEEYK

-420 DVTLTDEQV
+420 DLVLTDDDV
-429 NDIVASYANAGAK
+429 NAIVASYMNVGAK
-442 VAATMEELQKEYG
+442 VAATMEELQEEYG
-455 MDQWFNYREEEEEE
+455 VNLLQREDEEE
-469 DDIPSPE
+469 DVPDPTS
-476 ELAARLGWTPE
+476 AAASMGWTEE
-487 AIDYYKDLLSQ
+487 ALEYYKDLLEQ
-498 GVEAHTAWTQAQ
+498 GVEAHTAFTQAQ
-510 ERNNEELKK
+510 EKNNEILAA

-528 EKLIKNTV
+528 EKALKNAV
-536 AVYANSFGEISK
+536 SVYANTFGQISNM
-548 LLAQYGEENKAA
+548 LAQYGKENEAA
-560 AAASKAFALMQ
+560 SKASKAFAMMQ
-571 VALTSGLTIADGAK
+571 VLLANGVSIAEGAK
-585 AISAGIAS
+585 GMAAGMAS
-593 AAATPFPANIPAMIS
+593 AAAKPFPLNILAMIS

-660 STEVILNREQQANT
+660 SGEVILNREQQANL
-674 LFNMAQSRQA
+674 LFGMANARQTV
-684 IEQFDF
+684 DGLDY
-690 ERMQAC
+690 ERLQAC

-711 SEFADFQRDVLNT
+711 SEFADFQREVLNT

>member
-23 AIKELADLK
+23 AIKDLGELKD
-32 TKQSEL
+32 KQKEL
-38 TKTIKEGKDANGEQ
+38 TKSIKEGKDANGEQ
-52 AKQFAENEA
+52 AKSFAENEA
-61 KIKSNQAAIKS
+61 KIKSDQAAIKS
-72 LTAALQVNSRV
+72 LTAALQVSSRV

-134 ALNESVKAQEAEIGD
+134 ALNESVVKQEEAIGD
-149 HRRNVG
+149 HRRLVG
-155 NYTESIVQA
+155 SYKDAITQA
-164 FDQMGGGLKGFLGNL
+164 FNQMGSGLRGFLGNL

-190 VGTIVI
+190 VGAIVI
-196 AFKALVDAFKGSED
+196 AFRALVDAFKGSED

-236 AKVVSGV
+236 AKVIGGV
-243 VVEALSGLSKAVQ
+243 VVEALGKMAEGMNWLLEQ
-256 WVIEKVDA
+256 IDA
-264 VGKAFGKDWGLSE
+264 FGEFLGKDWDFS
-277 KVAANAEAAKQI
+277 KRVQANAEAAKQI
-289 ASQEQALID
+289 AAQDQALID
-298 KKRKWEVEEARIN
+298 KKRAFQVEEAQLN
-311 SQISDL
+311 NQISEL
-317 RAKAAEKDKYNT
+317 RAKAAEKDKYT
-329 YQRISFM
+329 TDQSIAFM
-336 EQARDLELK
+336 ERARDLELEL
-345 AANTRKQIAQDE
+345 ANKRKSIAEDE
-357 LNLAELQA
+357 LQLAEKRA

-371 AAANNALAAAK
+371 AAANDALAAAQ
-382 ANVTNQTTAYNNKVR
+382 ANVINQTTAYNNKVR
-397 ELNGTLSELR
+397 ELNGTIAELT
-407 KTTEEYK
+407 KQTEEYK

-420 DVTLTDEQV
+420 DLVLTDEEVQE
-429 NDIVASYANAGAK
+429 IVASYMTMGAK
-442 VAATMEELQKEYG
+442 VAATMEELQEEYG
-455 MDQWFNYREEEEEE
+455 VNLLKREDEEEE
-469 DDIPSPE
+469 DIPDPTVA
-476 ELAARLGWTPE
+476 AARIGWTEE
-487 AIDYYKDLLSQ
+487 ALDYYKDLLSQ
-498 GVEAHTAWTQAQ
+498 GVEAHTAFTQAQ
-510 ERNNEELKK
+510 QKNNEILAA
-519 QEAAMQAER
+519 QEKAMQAER
-528 EKLIKNTV
+528 EKALKNAV
-536 AVYANSFGEISK
+536 SVYANTFGQISNM
-548 LLAQYGEENKAA
+548 LAQYGKENEAA
-560 AAASKAFALMQ
+560 SKASKAFAMMQ
-571 VALTSGLTIADGAK
+571 VLLANGVSIAEGAK
-585 AISAGIAS
+585 GMAAGMAS
-593 AAATPFPANIPAMIS
+593 AAATPFPANIAAIIS

-620 ASTIS
+620 ASTIA

-637 GFEGGGVVGGTSYTG
+637 SFEGGGVIKGNSYTG

-660 STEVILNREQQANT
+660 SNEVILNPEQQANT
-674 LFNMAQSRQA
+674 LFNMAQARYA

-711 SEFADFQRDVLNT
+711 SEFDDFTQGVESNKVIYT
-724 KHIIMVM
+724 VTQ

>member
-16 VQQKLSA
+16 VQKKLSD
-23 AIKELADLK
+23 AIAELGKLK
-32 TKQSEL
+32 SEQNEL
-38 TKTIKEGKDANGEQ
+38 TKSIKAGNDANGEQ
-52 AKQFAENEA
+52 AKQLASVEAEMKKQQA
-61 KIKSNQAAIKS
+61 VIKSS
-72 LTAALQVNSRV
+72 TAALQVSNK
-83 TADNAGKI
+83 TI

-124 TGKLLSEQID
+124 TGKLLSEQIN

-155 NYTESIVQA
+155 NYTDSIVQA

-190 VGTIVI
+190 VGAIVV

-236 AKVVSGV
+236 AKVISGV
-243 VVEALSGLSKAVQ
+243 VVTALGGLSKAVQ
-256 WVIEKVDA
+256 WVIEKIDA
-264 VGKAFGKDWGLSE
+264 IGDAFGQDWHLAE
-277 KVAANAEAAKQI
+277 RVEENRKAAESIAAQD
-289 ASQEQALID
+289 QALID
-298 KKRKWEVEEARIN
+298 KKRAFQVEVAQLNNE
-311 SQISDL
+311 ISDL
-317 RAKAAEKDKYNT
+317 RAKAAEKDKYT
-329 YQRISFM
+329 TDQRIAFM
-336 EQARDLELK
+336 ERARDLELEL
-345 AANTRKQIAQDE
+345 ANKRKSIAEDE
-357 LNLAELQA
+357 LQLAEKRA

-371 AAANNALAAAK
+371 TEANNALFAAR
-382 ANVTNQTTAYNNKVR
+382 ANVINQTTDYNNKVR
-397 ELNGTLSELR
+397 ELNGTIAELT
-407 KTTEEYK
+407 KQTDEYK
-414 ATLSAG
+414 ASLSAG
-420 DVTLTDEQV
+420 DLVLTDEEV
-429 NDIVASYANAGAK
+429 NGIVASYMNMGAK
-442 VAATMEELQKEYG
+442 VAATMEELQEEYG
-455 MDQWFNYREEEEEE
+455 VNLLKREEEEE
-469 DDIPSPE
+469 DVPDPTV
-476 ELAARLGWTPE
+476 AAASMGWTEE
-487 AIDYYKDLLSQ
+487 ALDYYKDLLSQ
-498 GVEAHTAWTQAQ
+498 GVEAHTAFTQAQ
-510 ERNNEELKK
+510 QRNNEILAAQEKAM
-519 QEAAMQAER
+519 QEAR
-528 EKLIKNTV
+528 EKALKNAV
-536 AVYANSFGEISK
+536 SVYASTFGQISG
-548 LLAQYGEENKAA
+548 LLAQYGKENEAA
-560 AAASKAFALMQ
+560 AKASKAFAMMQ
-571 VALTSGLTIADGAK
+571 VLLANGVSIAEGAK
-585 AISAGIAS
+585 GMAEGMAS
-593 AAATPFPANIPAMIS
+593 AAATPFPANIPAIIS
-608 VVAQIGAIVGTV
+608 VVAQIGAIIGTV

-637 GFEGGGVVGGTSYTG
+637 SFEGGGVVGGTSYTG

-674 LFNMAQSRQA
+674 LFNMAQARYA

-690 ERMQAC
+690 ERLQAC

-711 SEFADFQRDVLNT
+711 SEFEDFTQGVDGNKMIYTVT
-724 KHIIMVM
+724 K